1 MLEECLTLLR
11 PLAEAAG
18 VRMLEASRHCDVQVR
33 ADRTRLKQ
41 VLLNLLSNAVKYN
54 RRQGSVNVVCVAE
67 VGADGRPCACA
78 SATPAPV

>member
-1 MLEECLTLLR
+1 MPDAAQR
-11 PLAEAAG
+11 PLAEGGG
-18 VRMLEASRHCDVQVR
+18 VRLLEASRHCDVQVR

-54 RRQGSVNVVCVAE
+54 RRKAASTSSASR
-67 VGADGRPCACA
+67 GRRRRAGVLCRV